1 MNPFVQRFALAL
13 LIVLPLAGCTTSSSV
28 SLGHHRV
35 GPAPAVHAS
44 ATGEGLLLIS
54 PDWLPLTSLDDPDMS
69 IRAVCRVLTE
79 DGALY
84 RTVRVWGAEHDLD
97 PAILRLPAGL
107 YTVEARA
114 SGYGRV
120 GIPVVIEKNRM
131 TVIRLD
137 GELDP
142 SFEAASASEFV
153 ALPNGSIIGW
163 REKVERLEAGNER
176 F

>member
-1 MNPFVQRFALAL
+1 M
-13 LIVLPLAGCTTSSSV
+13 
-28 SLGHHRV
+28 
-35 GPAPAVHAS
+35 
-44 ATGEGLLLIS
+44 
-54 PDWLPLTSLDDPDMS
+54 DDPDMS
-69 IRAVCRVLTE
+69 VRAICRVLSE
-79 DGALY
+79 DGGLY
-84 RTVRVWGAEHDLD
+84 RTVRVWGAERDLE

-120 GIPVVIEKNRM
+120 VIPVAIEKNRM

-142 SFEAASASEFV
+142 SFEEASASEIV

-163 REKVERLEAGNER
+163 RDEVARPEAGNER